1 MFRVD
6 RSLELDGYRSSVSGA
21 SVSPI
26 RLTDGELDLR
36 GGPKKY
42 QFVDTPGGA
51 GGVLLEPPKRD
62 TIERPL
68 SLYLYPR
75 FTAAHTNQCTNPR
88 PSGTTGWTAQGTG
101 STMTDKTAAPNL
113 DPCVEF
119 VTTGSA
125 DSGGKFSFTGTAVA
139 WSGGMFVL
147 APLGAPMKILFDGAT
162 AATFTGTGDW
172 QFVKTQGVTLT
183 AAGRSIQVLQTDTGS
198 RTIKVRRCMLYI
210 GATLPLDLNRV
221 PAYWDGTSGDATWTG
236 TADAS
241 TSTTLIGVDAM
252 YNAIGVI
259 AEKFDK
265 AEALAE
271 IDGVSIAQRP
281 YSSSYTNEGALV
293 GGEIPKAPL
302 DHFFATGQRAQ
313 IDVKLYMRPE
323 ILAEEVLAGT
333 LYKPAGCPLC
343 EGTVSAGGQIPGPAR
358 LEFTTPDSTD
368 QQLLVGG
375 MQFRNTNSSISAL
388 ITRGGSLDVTGL
400 SGTITAGINEVQTI
414 TRAGT
419 LSGGTGTFTLHGLT
433 TSTITHSSNAAAI
446 QTVLEAHPY
455 IGTGNVTV
463 TGGPLSSTNVVI
475 TFTGKLAASN
485 MTQLTWNNSLT
496 GGGTATLSTTTAG
509 VPGYA
514 AAALHSDWS
523 TICGTGNLSDVGDY
537 RIVARVHDASVAAD
551 FGKSRLRLMWS
562 VGEGGPVVSNT
573 REVATPSVVGAECL
587 VPLGVISIPPAKQ
600 GTQRAKVWIEGRTEG
615 AIGSS
620 MRVLEI
626 MRVPVGES
634 DWTLAA
640 PADRTGAL
648 MLSDDFNQTAG
659 NATGKAADIGGN
671 WAGSGDG
678 VDFTIDTTNHRLQR
692 TEVSDAAGTGR
703 LILAGPT
710 ATDSEIEMTTFSVNA
725 GAARPMGPVMR
736 GTDANN
742 FLQLRGGSTFPYT
755 SASWSLVKRVG
766 GVETVL
772 GTTAVV
778 ALSLVDGLTFSA
790 RSDGSWSLAIL
801 GTAHIIGG
809 TDSALATAGSL
820 ASGKMGIYD
829 EYTSGSAW
837 TRVYDGLRG
846 YVLPAPNVV
855 IPASGKK
862 LIVHADGSA
871 QREAATGVY
880 GELNSVIP
888 NPPRL
893 GPKGNASQTNR
904 VAALISANNWEVGSD
919 PTSNALK
926 IDVYHRPA
934 FEVHQGAA

>member
-6 RSLELDGYRSSVSGA
+6 RSLELDGFRE
-21 SVSPI
+21 SVSPY
-26 RLTDGELDLR
+26 RLTDGDLDLR

-68 SLYLYPR
+68 SLYIYPR
-75 FTAAHTNQCTNPR
+75 FTAEHTNECTNPR
-88 PSGTTGWTAQGTG
+88 PSGTTGWSAQGTG
-101 STMTDKTAAPNL
+101 ATMVDETDSM

-125 DSGGKFSFTGTAVA
+125 DSGGKFEFTGTAVP
-139 WSGGMFVL
+139 WSGGFWIL
-147 APLGAPMKILFDGAT
+147 APVGAPLEILFDGAT
-162 AATFTGTGDW
+162 PTAITGTGDW
-172 QFVKTQGVTLT
+172 QYVKTEGITLT
-183 AAGRSIQVLQTDTGS
+183 AAGRSLQILQTDTGS
-198 RTIKVRRCMLYI
+198 RTIKVRRCMLVH
-210 GATLPLDLNRV
+210 GATIPLDRDRRA
-221 PAYWDGTSGDATWTG
+221 AYWDGTSGDAAWTG

-241 TSTTLIGVDAM
+241 TSTTLIGADAM
-252 YNAIGVI
+252 YHAMGVV

-265 AEALAE
+265 AEAFAE
-271 IDGVSIAQRP
+271 VDGVTIVQQP
-281 YSSSYTNEGALV
+281 YSSSYTNEAVLV
-293 GGEIPKAPL
+293 GGEVTKAPL
-302 DHFFATGQRAQ
+302 DHFLATSQRAQ
-313 IDVKLYMRPE
+313 IDLKLYLRPE
-323 ILAEEVLAGT
+323 ILGDEVLAGT
-333 LYKPAGCPLC
+333 LYKPAGCPMC
-343 EGTVSAGGQIPGPAR
+343 DGFVTAGGQIPGPCR
-358 LEFTTPDSTD
+358 MEFITPDATD

-375 MQFRNTNSSISAL
+375 MQFRNANSSISAL
-388 ITRGGSLDVTGL
+388 VTRGGSLDVTGL
-400 SGTITAGINEVQTI
+400 SGVITAGIDEVQTI
-414 TRAGT
+414 TRGGT
-419 LSGGTGTFTLHGLT
+419 LSGGTGTFTLHGET

-446 QTVLEAHPY
+446 QAVLEAHPY

-463 TGGPLSSTNVVI
+463 TGGPLSSTDVVI
-475 TFTGKLAASN
+475 TFTGKLAACN

-514 AAALHSDWS
+514 AAALHNDWS

-537 RIVARVHDASVAAD
+537 RIVARVHDAAATAD
-551 FGKSRLRLMWS
+551 LGKSKLRLMWS
-562 VGEGGPVVSNT
+562 VGEGGHAVSNT
-573 REVATPSVVGAECL
+573 REIGIPKAVGTESL

-615 AIGSS
+615 PIGTS

-626 MRVPVGES
+626 MRIPVGES

-640 PADRTGAL
+640 PGDRAGSL
-648 MLSDDFNQTAG
+648 MLADDFNQTAG

-678 VDFTIDTTNHRLQR
+678 DDFTIDTTNDRLQR
-692 TEVSDAAGTGR
+692 TAVSDASGTGR
-703 LILAGPT
+703 LILNGST
-710 ATDSEIEMTTFSVNA
+710 VTDSEIEMTTFSVNA

-736 GTDANN
+736 GTDVNN

-755 SASWSLVKRVG
+755 SASWSIVKRVG

-772 GTTAVV
+772 GTTAVI
-778 ALSLVDGLTFSA
+778 SLNVVTGLRFDA
-790 RSDGSWSLAIL
+790 RSDGSWSLTVA
-801 GTAHIIGG
+801 GTSATIRG
-809 TDSALATAGSL
+809 TDSALATGGSL
-820 ASGKMGIYD
+820 ASGKMGVYD

-837 TRVYDGLRG
+837 TRVYDGIRG
-846 YVLPAPNVV
+846 YALPAPNVV

-862 LIVHADGSA
+862 LILHADASA

-904 VAALISANNWEVGSD
+904 VATLISANNWEVGSD

-926 IDVYHRPA
+926 VDVYHRPA
-934 FEVHQGAA
+934 FEVQQGAA